1 MGKSCCATK
10 LLPAVSGKDLSC
22 KCLPVQKSS
31 SFQCI
36 LTWIEDQVCSNGPYA
51 ALSEHRIK
59 GAGLDVF
66 DTEPLPEESKLWKL
80 DNVLISP
87 HCVDR
92 TRTYLTE
99 AIQQFV
105 ENAKLYVEGKKL
117 NNICDKQAGY

>member
-1 MGKSCCATK
+1 MT
-10 LLPAVSGKDLSC
+10 DL
-22 KCLPVQKSS
+22 
-31 SFQCI
+31 QC
-36 LTWIEDQVCSNGPYA
+36 A

-66 DTEPLPEESKLWKL
+66 DTEPLDESSQLWKL

-87 HCVDR
+87 HCADR
-92 TRTYLTE
+92 TRTFLDE

-105 ENAKLYVEGKKL
+105 ENAKLYVEGKQL